1 MMPFFSAS
9 RSEVGDPSSIAEI
22 QLLADQELMSLWEQT
37 QMAAAA
43 IEARGGSAA
52 TAHRYEAA
60 VLLELQ
66 KRLASLPAGYLF
78 DRQVSED
85 TLPAEKDA
93 APHILVVRA

>member
-37 QMAAAA
+37 QMAAAT

-66 KRLASLPAGYLF
+66 KRLAALPSGHLFGRHIAEDALPA
-78 DRQVSED
+78 DN
-85 TLPAEKDA
+85 DA
-93 APHILVVRA
+93 APHIMVVRA